1 VRSGIL
7 SVIILGA
14 AATVAGPSAAV
25 AADVE
30 KSVAFELDHW
40 YDLGVK
46 SGPVTLHRVRIVRQ
60 SGSFTKSAFFRPGN
74 TQFLATVQLQ
84 IEYSNSEKRDWKAN
98 LDVVWVDGDG
108 TPIDGYKGDE
118 GLDGEESHGKVT
130 VTLSTL
136 EYGLARARKLK
147 LAISSEPD

>member
-7 SVIILGA
+7 SVLILGA
-14 AATVAGPSAAV
+14 AAVVGASAAA

-30 KSVAFELDHW
+30 RSVAFELDHW
-40 YDLGVK
+40 YDLGVT
-46 SGPVTLHRVRIVRQ
+46 SGPVTFHRVRIVRQ
-60 SGSFTKSAFFRPGN
+60 TGSLTKSTFFRPGN
-74 TQFLATVQLQ
+74 TQYLATVQLQ

-98 LDVVWVDGDG
+98 LDVAWVDGDG